1 MDTTP
6 CFPHIGYKLLIRLR
20 SGRVI
25 HSEQCK
31 NNRRVQVNM
40 QIRIISCCFS
50 CKNRACFTILLA
62 ASAETNEYSSVFNSP
77 CSLMKLYQPYSD
89 DAMPSCS
96 LTFSPDN
103 IFSSVSSKI
112 PATNA
117 LISSEDIS
125 ISCVRQY
132 VANSLINWFQ
142 SLLKSVSLKRYLA
155 SSFTTTLY
163 FPWSSTKLP
172 F

>member
-96 LTFSPDN
+96 LTFLLT
-103 IFSSVSSKI
+103 IFSHQYHLKYLLQMHLYPVKI
-112 PATNA
+112 YRYPAFGN
-117 LISSEDIS
+117 
-125 ISCVRQY
+125 
-132 VANSLINWFQ
+132 
-142 SLLKSVSLKRYLA
+142 
-155 SSFTTTLY
+155 TLRIH
-163 FPWSSTKLP
+163 
-172 F
+172 